1 MVGPPGAEY
10 NPVKIQTWS
19 LTAQREII
27 RNGVLS
33 VAYVGSHSTN
43 IPGAYDQNFPLPVSA
58 PSISDPGCLQPGQS
72 IPSGGFQFDPCQNRS
87 VVAAAYTRP
96 YVGWDGINGSA
107 NSAAQYNGVAN
118 YNSVQA
124 GFNYRISPVTLSLA
138 YTLGHSLTD
147 VANRDFGG
155 RQTGAGAQNPR
166 NFGAEY
172 GPPGY
177 DRRHIFT
184 SSYVWN
190 LPFLRSRTDF
200 AGKVLGG
207 WTFSGMTI
215 IESGFVFSPGMST
228 STNGL
233 ATRPNC
239 VSPVSTPKT
248 VGQWFSTSSFAAP
261 AFGFFGN
268 CGTGIIPGP
277 GENTWN
283 WALYKTFKP
292 SESVHIEFRSEFFN
306 IWNHPNFSGVSTNLG
321 AGDFGQVTS
330 ALDPRQI
337 EFALKLNF

>member
-1 MVGPPGAEY
+1 
-10 NPVKIQTWS
+10 
-19 LTAQREII
+19 
-27 RNGVLS
+27 
-33 VAYVGSHSTN
+33 
-43 IPGAYDQNFPLPVSA
+43 
-58 PSISDPGCLQPGQS
+58 
-72 IPSGGFQFDPCQNRS
+72 
-87 VVAAAYTRP
+87 
-96 YVGWDGINGSA
+96 
-107 NSAAQYNGVAN
+107 
-118 YNSVQA
+118 
-124 GFNYRISPVTLSLA
+124 
-138 YTLGHSLTD
+138 
-147 VANRDFGG
+147 
-155 RQTGAGAQNPR
+155 
-166 NFGAEY
+166 
-172 GPPGY
+172 
-177 DRRHIFT
+177 
-184 SSYVWN
+184 
-190 LPFLRSRTDF
+190 
-200 AGKVLGG
+200 
-207 WTFSGMTI
+207 MTI